1 MFFITRERSGEYPMH
16 INKPK
21 QNEWF
26 ERLLNF
32 HKLFGVTYRGY
43 GLNINERL
51 FCVKK
56 FLLCFYEIIVTI
68 LLLYILWSIGNGSGH
83 SKSKLRN
90 SGSKKSLL
98 PFLFL
103 CGSFSAIVE
112 QIANKSVIFFN
123 GPQIL
128 STIRSFRYYP
138 KPMPVLSKVKICLFI
153 AIYFFSLISGIVF
166 TLNDLNSI
174 IRDLKDKNF
183 QILLIIFGGL
193 YCGIT
198 ETSIVILMNFTSD
211 LVRRE
216 INDLTLSMKNKGNID
231 FICK

>member
-1 MFFITRERSGEYPMH
+1 MIYPLEH
-16 INKPK
+16 NEGLNKTK

-26 ERLLNF
+26 GRLLNF
-32 HKLFGVTYRGY
+32 HKLFGLTYRGY
-43 GLNINERL
+43 GLNVKERL

-68 LLLYILWSIGNGSGH
+68 LMFYTLWSIGNRSGDL
-83 SKSKLRN
+83 KLKLRN

-128 STIRSFRYYP
+128 SIIHSFIYYP

-153 AIYFFSLISGIVF
+153 AIYCFSIILGILF

-174 IRDLKDKNF
+174 IRDLKDKNL
-183 QILLIIFGGL
+183 QILLNIFGGL
-193 YCGIT
+193 YISIT
-198 ETSIVILMNFTSD
+198 QTSIIILMNFTSD

-216 INDLTLSMKNKGNID
+216 INDLILSMKNKGNID

>member
-1 MFFITRERSGEYPMH
+1 MIHPFEHNEGL
-16 INKPK
+16 NKPK

-26 ERLLNF
+26 ERSLNF
-32 HKLFGVTYRGY
+32 HKLFGLTYRGY
-43 GLNINERL
+43 GLNVKERL

-68 LLLYILWSIGNGSGH
+68 LILYILWSIGNGSGDL
-83 SKSKLRN
+83 KSKLRN

-112 QIANKSVIFFN
+112 QIASKSIIFFN

-128 STIRSFRYYP
+128 STIHSFKYYP

-153 AIYFFSLISGIVF
+153 AVYCFSIILGFVF
-166 TLNDLNSI
+166 ALNDLNSI